1 MRMAPRWSPLKALLV
16 ILACAWGFGVLVGTF
31 IAARPRADQ
40 ATPLTGP
47 LVKQIQALG
56 QLHTVRYNVHDVLQ
70 HEQALKPSGWVRA
83 IPLADRLYDAA
94 TKNSVLINADGG
106 VEAGVDLSE
115 VTAANISRVA
125 TPEGVKLRVRLPQP
139 VVYAPEV
146 HVRVADR
153 KRGLLWNDENI
164 VPEATEEAAHRF
176 REAAEKS
183 DILAAARANAIQA
196 LSKMQLAQGST
207 NVEFYF

>member
-1 MRMAPRWSPLKALLV
+1 MAPRRSPLRTLLIV
-16 ILACAWGFGVLVGTF
+16 LACAWGFGVLVGTF
-31 IAARPRADQ
+31 IAARPRADDGDRIQ
-40 ATPLTGP
+40 TGP
-47 LVKQIQALG
+47 LVKEIQALG

-83 IPLADRLYDAA
+83 IPLADRLYDMA
-94 TKNSVLINADGG
+94 TKNTVLINADGG
-106 VEAGVDLSE
+106 IEAGVDLSK
-115 VTAANISRVA
+115 VTPASVSRVT

-139 VVYAPEV
+139 EVYAPEV
-146 HVRVADR
+146 HVSVADH

-164 VPEATEEAAHRF
+164 VPEATEQAARRF

-183 DILAAARANAIQA
+183 DILAAAQTNAIEA
-196 LSKMQLAQGST
+196 LTKMQLAQGST